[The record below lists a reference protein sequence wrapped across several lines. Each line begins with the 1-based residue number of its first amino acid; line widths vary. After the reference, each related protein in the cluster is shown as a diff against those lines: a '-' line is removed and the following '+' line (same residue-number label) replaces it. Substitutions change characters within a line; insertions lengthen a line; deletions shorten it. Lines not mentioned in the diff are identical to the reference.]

1 MQRGFTLVEMLV
13 ALMIVAVLG
22 AFVAVPNM
30 HLSERRAEAAA
41 ERLEL
46 ATGQAMRLG
55 RAGERWQ
62 LIWFPEAL
70 ELRRGDD
77 GQVNRIA
84 LPEGSAIRR
93 VSLEG
98 TAWPPRRPFEL
109 TARGALF
116 QIELD
121 LAGRTRVLRALPTGR
136 LERIDPNEPG
146 VRH

>member
-22 AFVAVPNM
+22 AVVTVPNM

-46 ATGQAMRLG
+46 ATRQAMRLA
-55 RAGERWQ
+55 RAGEPWQ
-62 LIWFPEAL
+62 LIWFPEGL

-77 GQVNRIA
+77 GPVNRIV
-84 LPEGSAIRR
+84 LPEGAAIRSF
-93 VSLEG
+93 SLEG
-98 TAWPPRRPFEL
+98 SAWPSRRPFAL
-109 TARGALF
+109 TARESLF
-116 QIELD
+116 RIELD
-121 LAGRTRVLRALPTGR
+121 LVGRTRVLRALPTGR